1 MLQLVRSLLRRIP
14 GFRRAAEEDPSSRQ
28 AVGRRGERAA
38 ARHLRRQG
46 YRILERNFT
55 TRRGEVDIVAF
66 RQGVLAFVEVRSQT
80 EPVLIDPVVTV
91 TRAKQLRVIKAAQAY
106 CARHG
111 LPREQVS
118 LRFDVISVRFG
129 EGRRAELRHIEDA
142 FGTSGKRF

>member
-1 MLQLVRSLLRRIP
+1 MLRLLRALLGGIQGLWR
-14 GFRRAAEEDPSSRQ
+14 GEENGTSRG

-38 ARHLRRQG
+38 ARHLKRQG

-80 EPVLIDPVVTV
+80 EPVLIDPEVTV
-91 TRAKQLRVIKAAQAY
+91 TRGKQLRVIKAAQAY
-106 CARHG
+106 CTARR
-111 LPREQVS
+111 LPREDVA
-118 LRFDVISVRFG
+118 LRFDVITVRFG
-129 EGRRAELRHIEDA
+129 KGRKAELRHIEDA